1 MSGAFS
7 SCPSQRSRCVILACF
22 MILLAVLVFPL
33 LPCVTA
39 GEAANEDTSPVLQE
53 EMMLGDGG
61 FSMSLQLLDPE
72 TWEPRR
78 TFFFGDEVGYQASL
92 SIPAAAEGKK
102 ATVKLTAT
110 VMLGVVAFPFTT
122 SHVFTGPVTNPTDKE
137 DEIYKPKVW
146 QGKFEIPSDIPVSQV
161 TANVKLVATIADIGT
176 STITQKITLKTRQ
189 KLSKPVLKYPSEG
202 QSFGGWSCAASSYS
216 AYWSFNWEEVPGA
229 AKYEISIR
237 NKTDNTIITYETE
250 KKYYGGTSPCKLSK
264 PQEWAWKVRAGN
276 QYCWSAWSVERS
288 FTITGN

>member
-1 MSGAFS
+1 MRGAFS
-7 SCPSQRSRCVILACF
+7 RSSSQRSHSVILSCF
-22 MILLAVLVFPL
+22 ISSIAVLVFALPL
-33 LPCVTA
+33 CVTA
-39 GEAANEDTSPVLQE
+39 GEAANEDTSSVLQE

-61 FSMSLQLLDPE
+61 FTMSLQLLDPE

-110 VMLGVVAFPFTT
+110 VMLGVVALPFTS
-122 SHVFTGPVTNPTDKE
+122 SHVFTGPVANPTYKE
-137 DEIYKPKVW
+137 DDLYAPKVW

-176 STITQKITLKTRQ
+176 STVTQKITLKTRN
-189 KLSKPVLKYPSEG
+189 KLSKPVLTSPSEG
-202 QSFGGWSCAASSYS
+202 QIFWGWSCAASSYS

-229 AKYEISIR
+229 TKYEISIR
-237 NKTDNTIITYETE
+237 NKTDSTIIAYETE

-276 QYCWSAWSVERS
+276 QNCWSAWSGERS
-288 FTITGN
+288 FSITGN